1 MELIQISA
9 GRGPLECSWAV
20 WKIFERFCK
29 AAKTQAISATIV
41 DKEPDLEKE
50 TYKSII
56 VSLTGE
62 NLKNFYS
69 DWIGTIQWTAQSP
82 FRPQHK
88 RKNWFV
94 SINLIPILEEES
106 FSMTDVKIETMRSSG
121 AGGQH
126 VNKTESCVRVTH
138 IPSKTVVVIADQR
151 SQHQNKII
159 ALAILMNKIQES
171 RSQKQEL
178 VEKQH
183 WQNHNVLIRGNPVR
197 KFTE

>member
-1 MELIQISA
+1 VELIQISA

-20 WKIFERFCK
+20 WKIFERFCE
-29 AAKTQAISATIV
+29 AAEAQAISATIV
-41 DKEPDLEKE
+41 DKEPNLEKE

-62 NLKNFYS
+62 NLKSFYS
-69 DWIGTIQWTAQSP
+69 DWIGTIQLTAKSP
-82 FRPQHK
+82 FRPQHR

-178 VEKQH
+178 LEKQH

>member
-20 WKIFERFCK
+20 RKIFERFCK
-29 AAKTQAISATIV
+29 AAQENALSVTIV
-41 DKEPDLEKE
+41 DTEPDREKE

-62 NLKNFYS
+62 KLESFFP

-82 FRPQHK
+82 FRPQHR

-94 SINLIPILEEES
+94 SINLIPMLQEES
-106 FSMTDVKIETMRSSG
+106 FSMKDVVIETLRSSG

-138 IPSKTVVVIADQR
+138 IPSKTVVVIANQR
-151 SQHQNKII
+151 SQHQNKAI
-159 ALAILMNKIQES
+159 ALSILMNKINES
-171 RSQKQEL
+171 RCLKQALLER
-178 VEKQH
+178 QH